1 MNPIG
6 NISGSAGTTQAAASS
21 KWKRPHLAS
30 PSAGYITIT
39 DASLSYRGEQ
49 GVVHALDKVNLTI
62 EEGSFVSV
70 VGPSGCGKSTMLNV
84 IADLLT
90 PTTGTVTV
98 GGARVDTL
106 SANGRIGIVFQQA
119 NLMPWLTIRQNIALL
134 RELVQSKNSG
144 RDFSNAPEIDELIET
159 VGLGG
164 FAAAYPHQLSGGMQQ
179 RAALARALALDPDIL
194 LMDEPF
200 AALDE
205 ITRDRMG
212 HELTRVWS
220 RYRKTVLFVTHNLAE
235 AVFLSDRIILMTPR
249 PGRIV
254 TITDVDLPRPREN
267 EIRFDD
273 AFTNCVT
280 ELNRELHRISYD
292 EGPK

>member
-1 MNPIG
+1 
-6 NISGSAGTTQAAASS
+6 
-21 KWKRPHLAS
+21 
-30 PSAGYITIT
+30 
-39 DASLSYRGEQ
+39 
-49 GVVHALDKVNLTI
+49 
-62 EEGSFVSV
+62 
-70 VGPSGCGKSTMLNV
+70 GKSTMLNV

-212 HELTRVWS
+212 HELTRVWTE
-220 RYRKTVLFVTHNLAE
+220 YRKTVLFVTHSLAE
-235 AVFLSDRIILMTPR
+235 AVFLADRVVLMTPR
-249 PGRIV
+249 PGRIHR
-254 TITDVDLPRPREN
+254 ILAIDLPRPRDPAL
-267 EIRFDD
+267 RLGD
-273 AFTNCVT
+273 AV
-280 ELNRELHRISYD
+280 HHYVS
-292 EGPK
+292 